1 MVIYFLQ
8 PVWDASNFSL
18 LSPVS
23 ALVCLSV
30 CRSKPQLSDTIPC
43 PNSGLDAV
51 KLEDG
56 RVVLIYNHS
65 FKKGGFQGR
74 QIISLAVSL
83 DDGASW
89 LPVTT
94 LEESKRNVEFS
105 YPAVIQSTDGLVH
118 VTYTWKRHNIR
129 HLVIDPEKLS
139 R

>member
-8 PVWDASNFSL
+8 PLWDASNFSL

-74 QIISLAVSL
+74 QIISLSVSL

-89 LPVTT
+89 LPRGAVCRLYH
-94 LEESKRNVEFS
+94 LE
-105 YPAVIQSTDGLVH
+105 D
-118 VTYTWKRHNIR
+118 
-129 HLVIDPEKLS
+129 
-139 R
+139 